1 MSNRLSFD
9 RQVSIVSALTEGAS
23 IRGISRMFDVDKET
37 VMNLGKRV
45 GDACAVYL
53 DERMR
58 GLNCERL
65 EADEL
70 WAFINKK
77 QANCLPEDFKEGYGD
92 AYTFVALDSE
102 TKLVPAFHV
111 GKRDYQS
118 TNLFLGDLSMRL
130 NKRIQL
136 STDAFTSYAP
146 AVESMWGTEIDY
158 GQIVKQFASSEP
170 AEQRKYS
177 PAAVV
182 KVDKSVL
189 IGKPDEAK
197 ISTSF
202 VEKQNH
208 TVRMHCRRFSRLTNA
223 FSKKLEN
230 FKAAVA
236 LHFAYYNLV
245 KFHSTVRCTP
255 AMAAGVE
262 RSPLTVKD
270 LVFFSYQQ

>member
-9 RQVSIVSALTEGAS
+9 KQVTIIAALAEGAS
-23 IRGISRMFDVDKET
+23 IRGVSRMLDVDKET
-37 VMNLGKRV
+37 IMQLGKRV

-58 GLNCERL
+58 NLSCKRL
-65 EADEL
+65 EVDEL

-77 QANCLPEDFKEGYGD
+77 QAECLPEDFMQGYGD
-92 AYTFVALDSE
+92 AYTFVALDAE
-102 TKLVPAFHV
+102 TKLVPAFLV
-111 GKRDYQS
+111 GRRDYQS
-118 TNLFLGDLSMRL
+118 TNLFIGDLSSRL
-130 NKRIQL
+130 RHRIQL
-136 STDAFTSYAP
+136 STDGFHSYAP
-146 AVESMWGTEIDY
+146 AVEATWGVGIDY
-158 GQIVKQFASSEP
+158 AQIVKSFASPES

-177 PAAVV
+177 PSDVAGVEKTIIV
-182 KVDKSVL
+182 GS
-189 IGKPDEAK
+189 PDESK

-208 TVRMHCRRFSRLTNA
+208 TVRMHCRRFARLTNG

-245 KFHSTVRCTP
+245 KFHSTIRCTP

-270 LVFFSYQQ
+270 LVFFSYQ

>member
-1 MSNRLSFD
+1 MSNHLSFD
-9 RQVSIVSALTEGAS
+9 KQVSIVSALTEGSS
-23 IRGISRMFDVDKET
+23 IRGISRMLDVDKET
-37 VMNLGKRV
+37 VMNVGKRV
-45 GDACAVYL
+45 GEACEVYL

-58 GLNCERL
+58 NLSCTRL

-77 QANCLPEDFKEGYGD
+77 QANCLPADFKQGYGD
-92 AYTFVALDSE
+92 AYTFVALDAE

-111 GKRDYQS
+111 GKRDYKS

-130 NKRIQL
+130 TKRIQL
-136 STDAFTSYAP
+136 TTDGLHHYAP
-146 AVESMWGTEIDY
+146 AVETTWGVGIDY
-158 GQIVKQFASSEP
+158 GQIVKSFASAES

-177 PAAVV
+177 PPAVI

-189 IGKPDEAK
+189 VGNPDETK

-208 TVRMHCRRFSRLTNA
+208 TVRMHCRRFARLTNG

-245 KFHSTVRCTP
+245 KFHTTIRCTP

-270 LVFFSYQQ
+270 LVFFSYQT